1 VLPVEQEAHEV
12 LPLDRLDL
20 APQALDGVAMD
31 ARQQVAFAPF
41 FFRAPGVKRPR
52 IT

>member
-12 LPLDRLDL
+12 APFDRLDL
-20 APQALDGVAMD
+20 APQALDGVAVD

-41 FFRAPGVKRPR
+41 FFLRRPA
-52 IT
+52 